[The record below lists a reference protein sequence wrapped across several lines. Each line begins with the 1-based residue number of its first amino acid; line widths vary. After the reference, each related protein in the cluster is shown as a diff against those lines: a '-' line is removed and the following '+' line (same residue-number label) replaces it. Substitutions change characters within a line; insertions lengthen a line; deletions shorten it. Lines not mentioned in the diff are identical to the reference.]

1 MQGRKILFGVTG
13 GIAAFKAAQW
23 VRSLVREE
31 ALVTVVMTR
40 AATRFVSELTFAAL
54 SGRPVHVEIFAKDP
68 RQVLSHITL
77 AAEAEALLI
86 APATAH
92 TIARLAHGLADDLL
106 TTTVLAATG
115 KPVVVCPAMN
125 SGMFTHPA
133 TQDNLRRLRELGYI
147 VVEPDSGVLACG
159 AEGPGRLPGWDGVRE
174 VLLSC
179 FAPDDLRHQHVL
191 VTAGPTREP
200 LDPARYLSNRSSGKM
215 GYALARTARRRG
227 AQVSLVSG
235 PVALDPP
242 PGVELFRVN
251 TAREMHEQVMRLR
264 DRASIIIKAA
274 AVSDFRPARSESRK
288 IKKSGGPQT
297 IDLVAN
303 VDILAELGRN
313 RRPGQILVGFAAE
326 SHDHQSEGARKLR
339 DKNLDLIVVNDICS
353 RETGFAADTNQVT
366 LMDKSGR
373 VATLPLLSKEETAE
387 RIWDQV
393 VSLLSEP

>member
-1 MQGRKILFGVTG
+1 MQGRKIIFGVTG

-23 VRSLVREE
+23 VRSLVKEE

-54 SGRPVHVEIFAKDP
+54 SGRPVYVEIFSDDP
-68 RQVLSHITL
+68 RQVMSHITL
-77 AAEAEALLI
+77 AADAEALLI

-106 TTTVLAATG
+106 TTTVLAAAG

-147 VVEPDSGVLACG
+147 VVDPDSGALACG
-159 AEGPGRLPGWDGVRE
+159 TEGPGRLPEWDGVRE
-174 VLLSC
+174 TLLSC
-179 FAPDDLRHQHVL
+179 FAPDDLQNQHIL

-227 AQVSLVSG
+227 AQVSLISG
-235 PVALDPP
+235 PVALEPP

-251 TAREMHEQVMRLR
+251 TAREMYEQVMRLR

-274 AVSDFRPARSESRK
+274 AVADFRPARSETRK
-288 IKKSGGPQT
+288 IKKSSGPQT
-297 IDLVAN
+297 INLVAN
-303 VDILAELGRN
+303 VDILAELGRK

-326 SHDHQSEGARKLR
+326 SHDHESEGARKLH

-353 RETGFAADTNQVT
+353 RETGFDADTNQVT
-366 LMDKSGR
+366 LIDKSGSS
-373 VATLPLLSKEETAE
+373 TLPLLSKEQTAE
-387 RIWDQV
+387 RIWDHV
-393 VSLLSEP
+393 VSLLNK

>member
-23 VRSLVREE
+23 VRFLVKEE
-31 ALVTVVMTR
+31 ALVTVIMTR
-40 AATRFVSELTFAAL
+40 AATRFVSELSFAAL
-54 SGRPVHVEIFAKDP
+54 SGRPVYVEIFSDDP
-68 RQVLSHITL
+68 RQVMSHITL
-77 AAEAEALLI
+77 AAEADAVLI

-106 TTTVLAATG
+106 TTTVLAVAG

-133 TQDNLRRLRELGYI
+133 TQDNLRRLRELGYV

-159 AEGPGRLPGWDGVRE
+159 EEGPGRLPEWDGVHE

-179 FAPDDLRHQHVL
+179 FAPNDLRNQHIL

-235 PVALDPP
+235 PVALEPP

-264 DRASIIIKAA
+264 DQASIIIKAA
-274 AVSDFRPARSESRK
+274 AVADFRPARSETRK
-288 IKKSGGPQT
+288 IKKSSGPQA

-303 VDILAELGRN
+303 VDILAELGRK
-313 RRPGQILVGFAAE
+313 RQPGQILVGFAAE
-326 SHDHQSEGARKLR
+326 SHDHESEGARKLH
-339 DKNLDLIVVNDICS
+339 DKNLDLIVVNDICG
-353 RETGFAADTNQVT
+353 RETGFDADTNQVT
-366 LMDKSGR
+366 LIDKSGR
-373 VATLPLLSKEETAE
+373 VELPLLSKEQTAE
-387 RIWDQV
+387 RIWDHV
-393 VSLLSEP
+393 VSLLNE

>member
-23 VRSLVREE
+23 VRFLVKEE
-31 ALVTVVMTR
+31 ARVTVVMTR
-40 AATRFVSELTFAAL
+40 AATRFVSKLSFTAL
-54 SGRPVHVEIFAKDP
+54 SGRPAYVELFSDDP
-68 RQVLSHITL
+68 RQVMSHITL
-77 AAEAEALLI
+77 AAEADALLI

-106 TTTVLAATG
+106 TTTVLAAAG

-133 TQDNLRRLRELGYI
+133 TQDNLRRLRELGYV

-159 AEGPGRLPGWDGVRE
+159 AEGPGRLPEWDGVRE
-174 VLLSC
+174 TLLSC
-179 FAPDDLRHQHVL
+179 FAPDDLRNQHIL

-235 PVALDPP
+235 PVALEPP

-274 AVSDFRPARSESRK
+274 AVADFRPARSEPRK
-288 IKKSGGPQT
+288 IKKSTGTQA

-303 VDILAELGRN
+303 VDILAELGRK

-326 SHDHQSEGARKLR
+326 SHDHESEGTRKLH
-339 DKNLDLIVVNDICS
+339 DKNLDLIVVNDICG
-353 RETGFAADTNQVT
+353 RETGFDADTNQVT
-366 LMDKSGR
+366 LIDKSGSS
-373 VATLPLLSKEETAE
+373 TLPLLSKEQTAE
-387 RIWDQV
+387 RIWDHV
-393 VSLLSEP
+393 VSLLNE

>member
-23 VRSLVREE
+23 VRSLVKEE
-31 ALVTVVMTR
+31 ARVTVVMTR
-40 AATRFVSELTFAAL
+40 AATRFVSELSFAAL
-54 SGRPVHVEIFAKDP
+54 SGRPVYVEIFSDDP
-68 RQVLSHITL
+68 RQVMSHITL
-77 AAEAEALLI
+77 AAEADAVLI

-106 TTTVLAATG
+106 TTTVLAAAG

-159 AEGPGRLPGWDGVRE
+159 EEGPGRLPEWDVVRE
-174 VLLSC
+174 TLLSC
-179 FAPDDLRHQHVL
+179 FAPDDLQNQHIL

-227 AQVSLVSG
+227 AQVSLISG
-235 PVALDPP
+235 PVALEPP

-264 DRASIIIKAA
+264 DQASIIIKAA
-274 AVSDFRPARSESRK
+274 AVADFRPARSETRK
-288 IKKSGGPQT
+288 IKKSSGPQS

-303 VDILAELGRN
+303 VDILAELGRK

-326 SHDHQSEGARKLR
+326 SHDHESEGARKLH
-339 DKNLDLIVVNDICS
+339 DKNLDLIVVNDICG
-353 RETGFAADTNQVT
+353 RETGFDADTNQVT
-366 LMDKSGR
+366 LIDKSGK
-373 VATLPLLSKEETAE
+373 VELPLLSKEQTAE
-387 RIWDQV
+387 RIWDHV
-393 VSLLSEP
+393 VSLLNE

>member
-23 VRSLVREE
+23 VRSLVKEE
-31 ALVTVVMTR
+31 ARVTVVMTR
-40 AATRFVSELTFAAL
+40 AATRFVSELSFAAL
-54 SGRPVHVEIFAKDP
+54 SGRPVYVEIFSDDP
-68 RQVLSHITL
+68 RQVMSHITL
-77 AAEAEALLI
+77 AAEADALLI

-106 TTTVLAATG
+106 TTTVLAAAG

-133 TQDNLRRLRELGYI
+133 TQDNLRRLRELGYV
-147 VVEPDSGVLACG
+147 VVEPDSGALACG
-159 AEGPGRLPGWDGVRE
+159 AEGPGRLPEWDVVRE
-174 VLLSC
+174 TLLSC
-179 FAPDDLRHQHVL
+179 FAPDDLQNQHIL

-200 LDPARYLSNRSSGKM
+200 IDPARYLSNRSSGKM

-235 PVALDPP
+235 PVALEPP

-264 DRASIIIKAA
+264 EQASIIIKAA
-274 AVSDFRPARSESRK
+274 AVADFRPARSETRK
-288 IKKSGGPQT
+288 IKKSSGPQA

-303 VDILAELGRN
+303 VDILAELGRK

-326 SHDHQSEGARKLR
+326 SHDHESEGARKLH
-339 DKNLDLIVVNDICS
+339 DKNLDLIVVNDICG

-366 LMDKSGR
+366 LIDKSGR
-373 VATLPLLSKEETAE
+373 VELPLLSKEQTAE
-387 RIWDQV
+387 RIWDHV
-393 VSLLSEP
+393 VSLLNE

>member
-23 VRSLVREE
+23 VRFLVKEE
-31 ALVTVVMTR
+31 ARVTVVMTR

-54 SGRPVHVEIFAKDP
+54 SGRPAHVEIFSGDP

-77 AAEAEALLI
+77 AAEADALLI

-92 TIARLAHGLADDLL
+92 TIARLSHGLADDLL
-106 TTTVLAATG
+106 TTTVLAAAG
-115 KPVVVCPAMN
+115 KSVIVCPAMN
-125 SGMFTHPA
+125 SRMFTHPA
-133 TQDNLRRLRELGYI
+133 TQDNLRRLRELGYV

-159 AEGPGRLPGWDGVRE
+159 EEGPGRLPEWDSVRE

-179 FAPDDLRHQHVL
+179 FASDDLRHQHVL

-200 LDPARYLSNRSSGKM
+200 LDPVRYFSNRSSGKM

-235 PVALDPP
+235 PVALEPP
-242 PGVELFRVN
+242 PGVELFRVT
-251 TAREMHEQVMRLR
+251 TAREMYEQVMRLR
-264 DRASIIIKAA
+264 DRSSIIIKAA
-274 AVSDFRPARSESRK
+274 AVADFRPARNETRK
-288 IKKSGGPQT
+288 IKKSSGPQT

-303 VDILAELGRN
+303 VDILAELGRK

-326 SHDHQSEGARKLR
+326 SHDHESEGARKLR
-339 DKNLDLIVVNDICS
+339 DKNLDLIVVNDICG
-353 RETGFAADTNQVT
+353 REAGFDADTNQVT
-366 LMDKSGR
+366 LMDKNGSS
-373 VATLPLLSKEETAE
+373 TLPLLSKEQTAE
-387 RIWDQV
+387 RIWDHV
-393 VSLLSEP
+393 VSFLNE